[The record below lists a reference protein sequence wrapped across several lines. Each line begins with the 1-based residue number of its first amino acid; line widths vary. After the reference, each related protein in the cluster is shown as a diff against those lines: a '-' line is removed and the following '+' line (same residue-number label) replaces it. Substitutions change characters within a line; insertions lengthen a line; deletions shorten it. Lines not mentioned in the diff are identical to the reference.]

1 MGTPKYKG
9 MLQALTQ
16 FRDQAA
22 QAIVP
27 QLGPHRKVTSAPTPD
42 TAETTAEPE
51 EDRCGGGVDVPPR
64 QTQRGDAG
72 ASPSPNFQFQPV
84 TKPDEKTRKKHGS
97 GESKSKRMS
106 KLKKEAN
113 EKAYGM
119 GGDAPKLSDIT
130 LLLQHPLSS
139 TRYRSLPPQTTSHV
153 TTASDTSTNKDYRA
167 VLVKVTVVGCLKE
180 VNDYVSRVNLSYDDD
195 ETQPKCLQWARFT
208 NSPNVEDR
216 QGCYGSGIE
225 VAFVRKSSR
234 FQRVQRVSIVFKE
247 SVLECRYCKLGF
259 TTVEGERVVGLQIFD
274 FLISPDFTS
283 QQDPVKRKKWAG
295 AHGAFVEGGN
305 PVCFVA
311 AVHVTDVHWAA
322 FIYYPGGLC
331 SSNVPKEHPES
342 SKPKPSTKKH
352 ADGVNCGVLALLFI
366 EMSLAGVPSWGE
378 DALKALNYYRLRYL
392 RHGLALL
399 SSKA

>member
-51 EDRCGGGVDVPPR
+51 EDRCGGGVDGIGIEDI
-64 QTQRGDAG
+64 GD
-72 ASPSPNFQFQPV
+72 
-84 TKPDEKTRKKHGS
+84 RI
-97 GESKSKRMS
+97 
-106 KLKKEAN
+106 EAPTTN
-113 EKAYGM
+113 AVVS
-119 GGDAPKLSDIT
+119 SD
-130 LLLQHPLSS
+130 L
-139 TRYRSLPPQTTSHV
+139 RLPW
-153 TTASDTSTNKDYRA
+153 
-167 VLVKVTVVGCLKE
+167 
-180 VNDYVSRVNLSYDDD
+180 VNLACV
-195 ETQPKCLQWARFT
+195 TLGLLF
-208 NSPNVEDR
+208 
-216 QGCYGSGIE
+216 I
-225 VAFVRKSSR
+225 KSR
-234 FQRVQRVSIVFKE
+234 HPRIAV
-247 SVLECRYCKLGF
+247 
-259 TTVEGERVVGLQIFD
+259 
-274 FLISPDFTS
+274 ISPDFTS

>member
-1 MGTPKYKG
+1 MNDLASVTQAMGTPKYKG

-51 EDRCGGGVDVPPR
+51 EDRCGGGVD
-64 QTQRGDAG
+64 
-72 ASPSPNFQFQPV
+72 
-84 TKPDEKTRKKHGS
+84 
-97 GESKSKRMS
+97 
-106 KLKKEAN
+106 
-113 EKAYGM
+113 
-119 GGDAPKLSDIT
+119 
-130 LLLQHPLSS
+130 
-139 TRYRSLPPQTTSHV
+139 
-153 TTASDTSTNKDYRA
+153 
-167 VLVKVTVVGCLKE
+167 
-180 VNDYVSRVNLSYDDD
+180 
-195 ETQPKCLQWARFT
+195 
-208 NSPNVEDR
+208 
-216 QGCYGSGIE
+216 
-225 VAFVRKSSR
+225 
-234 FQRVQRVSIVFKE
+234 
-247 SVLECRYCKLGF
+247 
-259 TTVEGERVVGLQIFD
+259 EGERVVGLQIFD

>member
-51 EDRCGGGVDVPPR
+51 EDRCGVPPR

-130 LLLQHPLSS
+130 LLLQHPLSYGLCAPVFDKIS
-139 TRYRSLPPQTTSHV
+139 IV
-153 TTASDTSTNKDYRA
+153 TASDDLPRYNCVRHQHKQR
-167 VLVKVTVVGCLKE
+167 LPRCIG
-180 VNDYVSRVNLSYDDD
+180 
-195 ETQPKCLQWARFT
+195 
-208 NSPNVEDR
+208 
-216 QGCYGSGIE
+216 QGDSG
-225 VAFVRKSSR
+225 
-234 FQRVQRVSIVFKE
+234 RVS
-247 SVLECRYCKLGF
+247 
-259 TTVEGERVVGLQIFD
+259 
-274 FLISPDFTS
+274 
-283 QQDPVKRKKWAG
+283 
-295 AHGAFVEGGN
+295 
-305 PVCFVA
+305 
-311 AVHVTDVHWAA
+311 
-322 FIYYPGGLC
+322 
-331 SSNVPKEHPES
+331 
-342 SKPKPSTKKH
+342 
-352 ADGVNCGVLALLFI
+352 
-366 EMSLAGVPSWGE
+366 
-378 DALKALNYYRLRYL
+378 
-392 RHGLALL
+392 
-399 SSKA
+399 

>member
-1 MGTPKYKG
+1 
-9 MLQALTQ
+9 
-16 FRDQAA
+16 
-22 QAIVP
+22 
-27 QLGPHRKVTSAPTPD
+27 
-42 TAETTAEPE
+42 
-51 EDRCGGGVDVPPR
+51 
-64 QTQRGDAG
+64 
-72 ASPSPNFQFQPV
+72 
-84 TKPDEKTRKKHGS
+84 
-97 GESKSKRMS
+97 MS

-130 LLLQHPLSS
+130 LLLQHPLS
-139 TRYRSLPPQTTSHV
+139 YGLCAPVTTSHV

-234 FQRVQRVSIVFKE
+234 FQRVQRVSIVFKDLRLPWVNLACVTL
-247 SVLECRYCKLGF
+247 VLLFIKSRHPRIA
-259 TTVEGERVVGLQIFD
+259 V
-274 FLISPDFTS
+274 ISPDFTS